1 MNRVRIWDH
10 VEKIQW
16 QAVAR
21 PVIHCDWEEKNSGDK
36 QTGGSVC
43 GGKKGAINAT
53 FFLPHTPGTW
63 RKNRLTSQGK
73 ACHCTHYVIFFL
85 LALPPE
91 SHLCVCQ
98 QLFFLRRNS
107 QIKADVTSVL
117 LIKEFC
123 CNCRGIPVF
132 VWNIGLPVTA
142 IQSMR
147 GAVTRRVMGPK
158 VRGVLEQARPRAG
171 WWLRR
176 KDTTANRQNLAF
188 PVVTLLQHMAMHCWL
203 KWLST
208 HRYLWW
214 SLDLKPCHSCKLYFN
229 QWTEAFFLKVG

>member
-1 MNRVRIWDH
+1 MGTNKQVGVCVEEKKVQLMQLFFFPTLREH
-10 VEKIQW
+10 EEKIDS
-16 QAVAR
+16 QAKAR
-21 PVIHCDWEEKNSGDK
+21 LV
-36 QTGGSVC
+36 
-43 GGKKGAINAT
+43 
-53 FFLPHTPGTW
+53 
-63 RKNRLTSQGK
+63 
-73 ACHCTHYVIFFL
+73 THYVIFFL
-85 LALPPE
+85 LSLPPE

-107 QIKADVTSVL
+107 QIKAGAVSDVTSVL

-132 VWNIGLPVTA
+132 VGDIGLPVTA

-147 GAVTRRVMGPK
+147 GAVMRRVMGPK

-188 PVVTLLQHMAMHCWL
+188 PVVTLLQHMAMHCGL
-203 KWLST
+203 K
-208 HRYLWW
+208 
-214 SLDLKPCHSCKLYFN
+214 
-229 QWTEAFFLKVG
+229 